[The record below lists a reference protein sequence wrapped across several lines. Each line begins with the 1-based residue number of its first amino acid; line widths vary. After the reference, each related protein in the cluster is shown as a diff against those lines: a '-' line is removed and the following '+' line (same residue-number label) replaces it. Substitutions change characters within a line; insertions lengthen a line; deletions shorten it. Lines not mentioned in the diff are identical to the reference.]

1 MDSKTTDSIETRLNE
16 LRAKALNAFNMR
28 IIKIYSAV
36 EHPAFIPHSMVSEAV
51 RAAEENVHQLLPKA
65 VSGVSA
71 ISQAPEAFLL
81 VRDAVA
87 AHLLDLERRVEQGHG
102 VPLPPDT
109 LKVINERFEA
119 VSQRASQS
127 LENYRSFFSGPKNPG
142 GRPST
147 WDWDGATIHLIAVA
161 NTPDGLRLEGGR
173 GDNAKIAN
181 MMRDW
186 FILKTGNSPDFSDLK
201 KRARKVIDAISKPQK
216 AEN

>member
-1 MDSKTTDSIETRLNE
+1 MDSRTTDSIEARLNE
-16 LRAKALNAFNMR
+16 LRAKALRAFRMQ
-28 IIKIYSAV
+28 IMKIYSPV

-51 RAAEENVHQLLPKA
+51 RVAEESASQFLRKA
-65 VSGVSA
+65 VSGASA
-71 ISQAPEAFLL
+71 ISEAPGAFLL
-81 VRDAVA
+81 IHDAVV
-87 AHLLDLERRVEQGHG
+87 AHLLDLERMIEKGRG
-102 VPLPPDT
+102 VSLPPDT
-109 LKVINERFEA
+109 LKVINERFEV
-119 VSQRASQS
+119 VSQRASQN
-127 LENYRSFFSGPKNPG
+127 LENYRSFFSGSTNPG
-142 GRPST
+142 GRPEK

-161 NTPDGLRLEGGR
+161 NTPDGLLLEGER